1 MAKSF
6 EDEFRDAL
14 HESYQRVGSTDEAQ
28 EEERLH
34 DARKIAHAILV
45 LLDQAGF
52 WLEGRL
58 HLVDKRS
65 GKHYR

>member
-14 HESYQRVGSTDEAQ
+14 HESYKRVCTTDEKQ
-28 EEERLH
+28 EDERLR

-58 HLVDKRS
+58 HLVDQRS